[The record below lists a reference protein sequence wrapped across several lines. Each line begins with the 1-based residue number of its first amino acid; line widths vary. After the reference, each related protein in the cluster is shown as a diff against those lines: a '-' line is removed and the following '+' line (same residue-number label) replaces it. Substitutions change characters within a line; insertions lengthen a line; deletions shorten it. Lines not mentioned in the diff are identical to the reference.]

1 MIKAYSLR
9 KDDPIVLS
17 NYAYALFKMGA
28 VTNSMMQ
35 VEEAVDKFKMAVS
48 QFPKSAVVFATY
60 GHVRKCVTVAVL
72 YFCCCYCC

>member
-9 KDDPIVLS
+9 KEDPIVLS

-60 GHVRKCVTVAVL
+60 GHVSVL
-72 YFCCCYCC
+72 L